1 MQDNLNTMAPV
12 SALSTEDRAS
22 FIWKC
27 YAHVVGA
34 ILALVAIETYL
45 FTSGAADPIAN
56 AMMGS
61 PMIVLIG
68 FIALSWGAGHVA
80 HRLESTMAQYAA
92 FGAFVVLWAVMF
104 VPILAIALM
113 MDAESG
119 GNMIESAAITTIVG
133 CGALVATVMITR
145 KDFSFLRGVLVWGF
159 FIAIGLIAASWAFG
173 WNLGTWF
180 SVGMIG
186 FAGVA
191 VLYDT
196 SNIMHHYPQDKYVA
210 ASMALFASIAMMFF
224 YILRLFMSRD

>member
-12 SALSTEDRAS
+12 SALPVEERST

-34 ILALVAIETYL
+34 ILALVAVETYL
-45 FTSGAADPIAN
+45 FASGAWVPIAR
-56 AMMGS
+56 AMAGS
-61 PMIVLIG
+61 PMAVLIG

-80 HRLESTMAQYAA
+80 HRLESTAAQYAA
-92 FGAFVVLWAVMF
+92 FGAFVVLWAIMF
-104 VPILAIALM
+104 VPLLAIAIR
-113 MDAESG
+113 MDPSG
-119 GNMIESAAITTIVG
+119 TIIQSAAMTTVVG
-133 CGALVATVMITR
+133 CAALVATVMITR
-145 KDFSFLRGVLVWGF
+145 KDFSFLRGVLIWGF

-173 WNLGTWF
+173 WHLGTWF

>member
-12 SALSTEDRAS
+12 SALATEDRAS

-45 FTSGAADPIAN
+45 FSSGAALPIAQS
-56 AMMGS
+56 MIQC

-68 FIALSWGAGHVA
+68 FVALSWGAGHVA

-92 FGAFVVLWAVMF
+92 FGAFVVLWAIMF
-104 VPILAIALM
+104 VPLLAMARAL
-113 MDAESG
+113 DPSG
-119 GNMIESAAITTIVG
+119 SMIESAAITTVVG
-133 CGALVATVMITR
+133 CVGLVATVMITR
-145 KDFSFLRGVLVWGF
+145 KDFSFLRGILVWGF

-191 VLYDT
+191 ILYDT

>member
-1 MQDNLNTMAPV
+1 MQDNLTTMAPV
-12 SALSTEDRAS
+12 SALATEDRAS

-45 FTSGAADPIAN
+45 FSSGAAEPIAI
-56 AMMGS
+56 AMLQS
-61 PMIVLIG
+61 PMAVLIG

-92 FGAFVVLWAVMF
+92 FGAFVVLWAIMF
-104 VPILAIALM
+104 VPILFMAQSQ
-113 MDAESG
+113 DPTG
-119 GNMIESAAITTIVG
+119 TMIQSAAVTTVAG
-133 CGALVATVMITR
+133 CVALIATVMITR

-191 VLYDT
+191 ILYDT

>member
-12 SALSTEDRAS
+12 SALATEDRAS

-45 FTSGAADPIAN
+45 FSSGAALPIAQS
-56 AMMGS
+56 MIQS

-68 FIALSWGAGHVA
+68 FVALSWGAGHVA

-92 FGAFVVLWAVMF
+92 FGAFVVLWAIMF
-104 VPILAIALM
+104 VPLLAMAMAL
-113 MDAESG
+113 DPSG
-119 GNMIESAAITTIVG
+119 SMIESAAITTVVG
-133 CGALVATVMITR
+133 CVGLVATVMITR
-145 KDFSFLRGVLVWGF
+145 KDFSFLRGVMVWGF

-186 FAGVA
+186 FAGIA
-191 VLYDT
+191 ILYDT

-224 YILRLFMSRD
+224 YILRLFISRD

>member
-12 SALSTEDRAS
+12 SALATEDRAS

-45 FTSGAADPIAN
+45 FSSGAALPIAQS
-56 AMMGS
+56 MIQS

-68 FIALSWGAGHVA
+68 FVALSWGAGHVA

-92 FGAFVVLWAVMF
+92 FGAFVVLWAIMF
-104 VPILAIALM
+104 VPLLAMAMAL
-113 MDAESG
+113 DPSG
-119 GNMIESAAITTIVG
+119 SMIESAAITTVVG
-133 CGALVATVMITR
+133 CVGLVATVMITR

-191 VLYDT
+191 ILYDT

>member
-12 SALSTEDRAS
+12 SALATEDRAS

-45 FTSGAADPIAN
+45 FSSGAALPIAQS
-56 AMMGS
+56 MTQS

-68 FIALSWGAGHVA
+68 FVALSWGAGHVA

-92 FGAFVVLWAVMF
+92 FGAFVVLWAIMF
-104 VPILAIALM
+104 VPLLAMAMAL
-113 MDAESG
+113 DPSG
-119 GNMIESAAITTIVG
+119 SMIESAAITTVVG
-133 CGALVATVMITR
+133 CVGLVATVMITR
-145 KDFSFLRGVLVWGF
+145 KDFSFLRGVMVWGF

-191 VLYDT
+191 ILYDT

>member
-12 SALSTEDRAS
+12 SALATEDRAS

-45 FTSGAADPIAN
+45 FSSGAALPIAQS
-56 AMMGS
+56 MIQS

-68 FIALSWGAGHVA
+68 FVALSWGAGHVA

-92 FGAFVVLWAVMF
+92 FGAFVVLWAIMF
-104 VPILAIALM
+104 VPLLAMAMAL
-113 MDAESG
+113 DPSG
-119 GNMIESAAITTIVG
+119 SMIESAAITTVVG
-133 CGALVATVMITR
+133 CVGLVATVMITR
-145 KDFSFLRGVLVWGF
+145 KDFSFLRGILVWGF

-191 VLYDT
+191 ILYDT

-210 ASMALFASIAMMFF
+210 ASMALFSSIAMMFW

>member
-12 SALSTEDRAS
+12 SALPVEERST

-34 ILALVAIETYL
+34 ILALVAVETYL
-45 FTSGAADPIAN
+45 FASGAAAPIAR
-56 AMMGS
+56 AMAGS
-61 PMIVLIG
+61 PMAVLIG
-68 FIALSWGAGHVA
+68 FVALSWGAGHVA
-80 HRLESTMAQYAA
+80 HRLESTAAQYAA
-92 FGAFVVLWAVMF
+92 FGAFVVLWALMF
-104 VPILAIALM
+104 VPLLAIAIA
-113 MDAESG
+113 MDPSG
-119 GNMIESAAITTIVG
+119 TIIQSAAMTTVVG
-133 CGALVATVMITR
+133 CVALIATVMITR
-145 KDFSFLRGVLVWGF
+145 KDFSFLRGILVWGF

-191 VLYDT
+191 ILYDT
-196 SNIMHHYPQDKYVA
+196 SNIMHHYPQDKHVA